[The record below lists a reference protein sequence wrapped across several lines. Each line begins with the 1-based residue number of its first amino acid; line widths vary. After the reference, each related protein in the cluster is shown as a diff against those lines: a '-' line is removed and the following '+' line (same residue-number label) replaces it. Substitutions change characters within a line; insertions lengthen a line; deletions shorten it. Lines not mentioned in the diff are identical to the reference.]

1 MRFLVLID
9 YTDMEARARAVDDHR
24 AYLAGGRASGLV
36 ADSGPFLDGGGG
48 MYVLDVPDDTTAQ
61 RFVAG
66 DPYFKDAH
74 LGFTIR
80 AYKSALDSHPGQT

>member
-9 YTDMEARARAVDDHR
+9 YTDLEARARAVENHR
-24 AYLAGGRASGLV
+24 AYLAAGRESGRV
-36 ADSGPFLDGGGG
+36 IDSGPFLDGAGG
-48 MYVLDVPDDTTAQ
+48 MYVIEADNDSAAQ
-61 RFVAG
+61 KFVAG

-80 AYKSALDSHPGQT
+80 AYRSSRAT